1 MSKLDEDVLFFISE
15 NLKDDI
21 ISLYSCLL
29 VNTVWCKT
37 MVPILWKIPGRIPLT
52 KKANDIL
59 FNVILLHLSEESRD
73 TLKNQGINI
82 ITETSQRPLLFNYIS
97 LWNWLNLEL
106 LLETMIISK
115 NIEKSKMSI
124 IRNEILK
131 LFINRNTKFN
141 YLYIPKDFDHQLY
154 DISWAESCFSEL
166 EVFYYNNMN
175 QNILEELA
183 KVSKSIKKLIIH
195 LIDDDISGIIRLI
208 EAQKNLSE
216 VHIFRY
222 AGLNY
227 ESLKIVEKSLIKI
240 ATSIQNLTM
249 QWKPIITNFLLYF
262 VNLKSLVMSDNIME
276 NYPDWCQVSLP
287 VLKSLRTYY
296 IPANFLVRLIESTS
310 GRLTTISI
318 FCEIIL
324 YEGADTGKLI
334 QAIYQNCPNLRY
346 LKIPIKNCNL
356 PEFERLLTNCQDLNG
371 LIISDVRSLNF
382 EELFNILT
390 ESSPKSLFKFKFIFN
405 KKFGNKLTSLKSIFD
420 NWKDRKPIL
429 LQIDLVN
436 CFTQQE
442 KQEMKDIIE
451 KYKAKE
457 IIKRFDLNV
466 LYDDVKEFEWD
477 QE

>member
-1 MSKLDEDVLFFISE
+1 MSKLSEDVLFLISE

-37 MVPILWKIPGRIPLT
+37 MVPNLWKIPGRIPLT

-97 LWNWLNLEL
+97 LWKWLNLEL

-124 IRNEILK
+124 IRNEIL
-131 LFINRNTKFN
+131 N
-141 YLYIPKDFDHQLY
+141 
-154 DISWAESCFSEL
+154 CFSEL
-166 EVFYYNNMN
+166 EFFNYNNMN
-175 QNILEELA
+175 QNILKELA

-195 LIDDDISGIIRLI
+195 LIDDDISGIVRLI

-216 VHIFRY
+216 VHIFCY
-222 AGLNY
+222 PGLNY
-227 ESLKIVEKSLIKI
+227 ESLKTVEKSLIKN

-249 QWKPIITNFLLYF
+249 GWKPIITKFLLYF
-262 VNLKSLVMSDNIME
+262 VNLKSLVMKDNIME
-276 NYPDWCQVSLP
+276 NYPDWCQMSLP
-287 VLKSLRTYY
+287 VLKALRTYY

-310 GRLTTISI
+310 GHLTTISI
-318 FCEIIL
+318 FCEVIL
-324 YEGADTGKLI
+324 YKGADTGRLI

-346 LKIPIKNCNL
+346 LKTPIKNCNL
-356 PEFERLLTNCQDLNG
+356 PEFKRLLTNCQELNG
-371 LIISDVRSLNF
+371 LIIIDEKRLNY

-442 KQEMKDIIE
+442 EQEMKDIIE

-466 LYDDVKEFEWD
+466 VYDVEEFEWV

>member
-1 MSKLDEDVLFFISE
+1 MSKLGEDVLFLISE

-37 MVPILWKIPGRIPLT
+37 MVPNLWKIPGRIPLT

-73 TLKNQGINI
+73 TLKIQGINI
-82 ITETSQRPLLFNYIS
+82 ITETSQRPLLFNYIG
-97 LWNWLNLEL
+97 LWKWLNLEL

-141 YLYIPKDFDHQLY
+141 YFYIPNDFDHQLLY

-166 EVFYYNNMN
+166 EFFNYNNMN
-175 QNILEELA
+175 QNILKELA

-195 LIDDDISGIIRLI
+195 LIDDDISGIVRLI

-216 VHIFRY
+216 VHIFCY
-222 AGLNY
+222 SGLNY
-227 ESLKIVEKSLIKI
+227 ESLKTVEKSLIKN
-240 ATSIQNLTM
+240 ATSIQSLTM
-249 QWKPIITNFLLYF
+249 GWKPIITKFLLYF
-262 VNLKSLVMSDNIME
+262 VNLKSLVMEDNIME
-276 NYPDWCQVSLP
+276 NYPDWCQMSLP
-287 VLKSLRTYY
+287 VLKALRTSY

-310 GRLTTISI
+310 GHLTTISI
-318 FCEIIL
+318 FCEVIL
-324 YEGADTGKLI
+324 YKGADTGRLI

-346 LKIPIKNCNL
+346 LETPIKNCNF
-356 PEFERLLTNCQDLNG
+356 PEFKRLLTNCQDLNG
-371 LIISDVRSLNF
+371 LIIIDEKRLNY
-382 EELFNILT
+382 EELFSILT

-442 KQEMKDIIE
+442 EQEMKDIIE

-466 LYDDVKEFEWD
+466 VYDVEEFEWV